1 MAELYTIK
9 AQTLTDAADSI
20 RRYTSSQN
28 PYILNMA
35 VDGGNG
41 VIIPGAVTIHY
52 REYIDAPINSYD
64 GMIAPDGCDVVVAY
78 DYLRNKN
85 TGLVVPVLYKTQ
97 SESEYEDIPD
107 TEQPM
112 YYEGKAVVD
121 GVAYNKWRLIDGN
134 EFLWDGTAKKYIY
147 TNVIVSVKGNINP
160 TEFPSK
166 IGEVYNAGYD
176 KGYDNGYI
184 EGEKSAVDSPLPIPI
199 ETEAKMNALL
209 ANATV
214 ESVGAVYKY
223 TGNTTDTYEH
233 GALYIIAEE

>member
-41 VIIPGAVTIHY
+41 VIIPGSVTIHY

-121 GVAYNKWRLIDGN
+121 GVAYNKWRLIDDK

-147 TNVIVSVKGNINP
+147 TNVIVCRGQAHNKLCVAMLTGGYCRLGGMSPKG
-160 TEFPSK
+160 
-166 IGEVYNAGYD
+166 D
-176 KGYDNGYI
+176 R
-184 EGEKSAVDSPLPIPI
+184 IPP
-199 ETEAKMNALL
+199 ALR
-209 ANATV
+209 AT
-214 ESVGAVYKY
+214 S
-223 TGNTTDTYEH
+223 
-233 GALYIIAEE
+233 L